1 MSKENPLT
9 SEDYFQITTCIN
21 HCIDEVNKLR
31 FVSPNEWE
39 RLSKL
44 KNKVEHAYNLKRK
57 EETGG

>member
-9 SEDYFQITTCIN
+9 ADDYFQIMQCIN

-31 FVSPNEWE
+31 FVQITEWE

-44 KNKVEHAYNLKRK
+44 KDRCEKAYNLKRA
-57 EETGG
+57 EEK